1 MKTTETP
8 PVLQIQ
14 IRSVAV
20 VALQVLSWNLS
31 GGVEE
36 GHEICYDGS
45 AGTVTLRSESSQE
58 VLRLCDL
65 RLEQNFM
72 SSLISG

>member
-8 PVLQIQ
+8 WQLPLVLQIQ
-14 IRSVAV
+14 IRSVAI
-20 VALQVLSWNLS
+20 VALQVLSWNFS

-45 AGTVTLRSESSQE
+45 AGTMTLHSESSAGSAE
-58 VLRLCDL
+58 TDL
-65 RLEQNFM
+65 RLAQSFM
-72 SSLISG
+72 

>member
-1 MKTTETP
+1 MKTTET

-14 IRSVAV
+14 IRSVAI

-45 AGTVTLRSESSQE
+45 AGTMTLRSEFSAGSAE
-58 VLRLCDL
+58 NV
-65 RLEQNFM
+65 
-72 SSLISG
+72 